1 MVKEISSE
9 METQIRHLFDAY
21 KRSNEI
27 TFQENQK
34 RYYDYLGFLYGV
46 KSGYKTNSSYEHKVN
61 AMIGVKRQ

>member
-46 KSGYKTNSSYEHKVN
+46 KSGYKTNTAYKHKVPAN
-61 AMIGVKRQ
+61 IGVKRQ